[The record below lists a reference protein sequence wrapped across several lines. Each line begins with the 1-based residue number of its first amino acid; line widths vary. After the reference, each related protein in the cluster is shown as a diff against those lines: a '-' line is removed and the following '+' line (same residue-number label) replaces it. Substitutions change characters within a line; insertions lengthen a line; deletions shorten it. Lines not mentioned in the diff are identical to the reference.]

1 MNAALVYVCRCLTE
15 AIHELGITRSHL
27 HAEELCHYQERE
39 KKGVLHVNVLI
50 VSGYF
55 HPGSLFAGLCQGDI
69 EDQARNKILQLFS
82 KEEDKN

>member
-1 MNAALVYVCRCLTE
+1 MPHGSNSRAWNYEVPSACGGALPLPR
-15 AIHELGITRSHL
+15 A
-27 HAEELCHYQERE
+27 E

-55 HPGSLFAGLCQGDI
+55 HPGSLFAGLCQRDI

-82 KEEDKN
+82 KEEDKH

>member
-1 MNAALVYVCRCLTE
+1 MPHGSNSRAWNYEVPSACGGPLPLPR
-15 AIHELGITRSHL
+15 AG
-27 HAEELCHYQERE
+27 

>member
-1 MNAALVYVCRCLTE
+1 MRRSS
-15 AIHELGITRSHL
+15 AITKSG
-27 HAEELCHYQERE
+27 E

-50 VSGYF
+50 ISGYF

-69 EDQARNKILQLFS
+69 GDQARNKILQLFS